1 MILKNHHIL
10 GLNASFSYNIKIPGS
25 LKQTLFLEM

>member
-1 MILKNHHIL
+1 MILKNHIL